1 LPEKRILVTGAN
13 GMLGE
18 NCVRLLMSEG
28 VLLATDLHPQLI
40 TSMPVNYRP
49 LNITVTDEV
58 HAVLTEF
65 RPDWVVNC
73 AAYTGVDGSENHREK
88 AWEVNVTGV
97 RNIIDNLLTL
107 GGQIIQ
113 ISTDYVFDGQ
123 SGPYDEN
130 AAVNPINYYGQ
141 TKLASEHLIV
151 ESGLPYVILRTNVLF
166 GNATNPSASFVH
178 WVVTR
183 LTRHEFITVVTDQ
196 YGNPTWTNGLAEAIR
211 QVIRDGKTGLFN
223 YGGADYVNRYDFALQ
238 IADIYQLERGYI
250 KPITTRELNQKAP
263 RPLRAGLVC
272 EKIKNTYGLELYTLK
287 EALIRMRGA

>member
-49 LNITVTDEV
+49 LNITATDEV

-97 RNIIDNLLTL
+97 RNIVDNLLTL

-238 IADIYQLERGYI
+238 IADIYQLEHGYI

-272 EKIKNTYGLELYTLK
+272 EKIKNTFGLELYTLK

>member
-1 LPEKRILVTGAN
+1 LPEKRILITGAN

-18 NCVRLLMSEG
+18 NCVQLLQSEG
-28 VLLATDLHPQLI
+28 VLLATDLQPQLL
-40 TSMPVNYRP
+40 SSVPVKYRP
-49 LNITVTDEV
+49 LNITAEDEV
-58 HAVLTEF
+58 RTVLTEF
-65 RPDWVVNC
+65 KPDWVVNC
-73 AAYTGVDGSENHREK
+73 AAYTGVDGSEDHREQ

-97 RNIIDNLLTL
+97 RNIIDNLLSL

-183 LTRHEFITVVTDQ
+183 LTRHEYITVVTDQ

-238 IADIYQLERGYI
+238 IADVYQLERGFI

-272 EKIKNTYGLELYTLK
+272 EKIEHTLGLKLYTLR

>member
-1 LPEKRILVTGAN
+1 
-13 GMLGE
+13 MLGE

-49 LNITVTDEV
+49 LNITATDEV

-97 RNIIDNLLTL
+97 RNIVDNLLTL

-272 EKIKNTYGLELYTLK
+272 EKIKNTFGLELYTLK

>member
-272 EKIKNTYGLELYTLK
+272 EKIKNTFGLELYTLK

>member
-49 LNITVTDEV
+49 LNITATDEV
-58 HAVLTEF
+58 HTVLTEF

-97 RNIIDNLLTL
+97 RNIVDNLLTL

-238 IADIYQLERGYI
+238 IADIYQLEHGYI

-272 EKIKNTYGLELYTLK
+272 EKIKNTFGFELYTLK

>member
-1 LPEKRILVTGAN
+1 MPEKRILVTGAN

-97 RNIIDNLLTL
+97 RNIVDNLLTL

-272 EKIKNTYGLELYTLK
+272 EKIKNTFGLELYTLK

>member
-97 RNIIDNLLTL
+97 RNIVDNLLTL

>member
-1 LPEKRILVTGAN
+1 
-13 GMLGE
+13 MLGE

-272 EKIKNTYGLELYTLK
+272 EKIKNTFGLELYTLK

>member
-97 RNIIDNLLTL
+97 RNIVDNLLTL

-272 EKIKNTYGLELYTLK
+272 EKIKNTFGLELYTLK

>member
-1 LPEKRILVTGAN
+1 MPEKRILVTGAN

-272 EKIKNTYGLELYTLK
+272 EKIKNTFGLELYTLK